1 MARSLAK
8 EGTPQTR
15 SGSVKP
21 CFDAAAGELCPG
33 KVNSYRTVSL
43 SLTTAS
49 PRVEDIVGD
58 ANSPLKSQASD
69 FEWLSLT
76 LVTGGDLWHQ
86 QGSVV

>member
-1 MARSLAK
+1 M
-8 EGTPQTR
+8 
-15 SGSVKP
+15 
-21 CFDAAAGELCPG
+21 
-33 KVNSYRTVSL
+33 NSCRTVSL

-58 ANSPLKSQASD
+58 VNSPLKSRASD

-76 LVTGGDLWHQ
+76 LVTGVDLWHQ